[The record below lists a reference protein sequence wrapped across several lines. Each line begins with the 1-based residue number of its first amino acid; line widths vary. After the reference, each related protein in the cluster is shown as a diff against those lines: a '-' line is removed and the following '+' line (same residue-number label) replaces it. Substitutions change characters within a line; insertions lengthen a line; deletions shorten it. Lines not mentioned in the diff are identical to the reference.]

1 MCDRYHYSQIMHDY
15 TGITAWSFKRKLW
28 HNHFN
33 KFFWLKLIDV
43 VTFSITAWFPKIL
56 TLSVTW
62 TCECIYLYIYIKG
75 RSNLEA
81 YCSDLNK
88 LYLGYSRHYNRLKKK
103 VQFQAIL
110 SHFPGSS
117 VRLLHFI
124 YGIEVPSEFHGD
136 FDWLILSSTAVISEK
151 FEVNSM
157 VCDVFSNYLEPVEG
171 FFILLPLTYN
181 LLPRD

>member
-1 MCDRYHYSQIMHDY
+1 MAQKHLS
-15 TGITAWSFKRKLW
+15 SFLFLAQ
-28 HNHFN
+28 H
-33 KFFWLKLIDV
+33 L
-43 VTFSITAWFPKIL
+43 KIL
-56 TLSVTW
+56 GRASA
-62 TCECIYLYIYIKG
+62 YIYIKG

-136 FDWLILSSTAVISEK
+136 FD
-151 FEVNSM
+151 
-157 VCDVFSNYLEPVEG
+157 
-171 FFILLPLTYN
+171 
-181 LLPRD
+181 